1 MNKIESI
8 HVAPSSERRAAP
20 GRFENALQGAA
31 QGLAR
36 GVAATVDVAAP
47 YVPGGMVL
55 SGALHGAMKGG
66 SEVSA
71 VAAATGTT
79 TTAGGTAPSGD
90 GDVLAQTRAL
100 QEEARTFN
108 LQYLQLQES
117 LQRESREFTALTNV
131 VERSRVAR
139 RARAAAA
146 TACMTRARRATTR
159 PASASWT
166 CAGRSSISNLLRCR
180 GSERPGPRR
189 DAPHIGARPR
199 RSTLLD
205 VMATATVGNPQ
216 HTRPASGRK
225 AMRPG
230 RVFFVRR

>member
-1 MNKIESI
+1 MDKIESI

-66 SEVSA
+66 TEVSA

-79 TTAGGTAPSGD
+79 TAGGAAPSGD

-117 LQRESREFTALTNV
+117 LQRENREFTALTNV
-131 VERSRVAR
+131 MKVKHDTAK
-139 RARAAAA
+139 AA
-146 TACMTRARRATTR
+146 
-159 PASASWT
+159 
-166 CAGRSSISNLLRCR
+166 IQNI
-180 GSERPGPRR
+180 
-189 DAPHIGARPR
+189 H
-199 RSTLLD
+199 
-205 VMATATVGNPQ
+205 
-216 HTRPASGRK
+216 
-225 AMRPG
+225 
-230 RVFFVRR
+230 